1 MSDVHDYLQRLV
13 DESTRSDPLVFAG
26 RKDEIGKVLRS
37 AANPPPQG
45 PRSSTILIQGAPGSG
60 KTSLISRLCSELKIH
75 KDAGVLFLE
84 TIPGESAVWRTYGH
98 LASMLIGAGS
108 PTRDGDTQS
117 AIRGGATL
125 GIARG
130 GKTVSRRVSF
140 PTFRSVVDI
149 ASERN
154 ARWGPMQRVAVFVD
168 EVQEVKPDSAAAA
181 MLQDLH
187 AQTKIP
193 VFLVCAGLSN
203 SDLALSD
210 AGLSRVENK
219 VFLGRLDGQD
229 ALDCAQKSL
238 RKVLAR
244 GVGGSD
250 VAVERCAA
258 ALARASDDWPRH
270 LQVYLQSTWQAL
282 LEQESPDLDKV
293 DLKTIIKL
301 GNERRES
308 YYKARIKLSRT
319 PLEVIVALHRRLI
332 DYKVC
337 DESQTRRVI
346 GEAVDK
352 LESRARKEWV
362 ARFEDNTEQCFA
374 ALLRAGVVALDAREH
389 CVSPVP
395 SFSQFV
401 LESSGGLDRHCH

>member
-1 MSDVHDYLQRLV
+1 MSDVHHYLQRLV

-26 RKDEIGKVLRS
+26 RRDEIGKVLRA
-37 AANPPPQG
+37 AANPPPNG
-45 PRSSTILIQGAPGSG
+45 PRSRTILIQGAPGSG
-60 KTSLISRLCSELKIH
+60 KTSLISRLCRELETDSE
-75 KDAGVLFLE
+75 AGALFLE
-84 TIPGESAVWRTYGH
+84 TIPGESAVQRAYGQ
-98 LASMLIGAGS
+98 LASMLIGARS

-117 AIRGGATL
+117 AIRGGANL

-130 GKTVSRRVSF
+130 DRAITQRVSF
-140 PTFRSVVDI
+140 PKFHSAMDI
-149 ASERN
+149 ASEWKGK
-154 ARWGPMQRVAVFVD
+154 WGPKQRIVVFVD
-168 EVQEVKPDSAAAA
+168 EVQEIKPGSAAEA

-219 VFLGRLDGQD
+219 VFLGRLANQE
-229 ALDCAQKSL
+229 ALDCAQRSL

-244 GVGGSD
+244 GVTGSNS
-250 VAVERCAA
+250 AVETCAG

-282 LEQESPDLDKV
+282 LAQTAPDLDKV
-293 DLKTIIKL
+293 DLKSVIKS

-308 YYKARIKLSRT
+308 YYRARIKISRT
-319 PLEVIVALHRRLI
+319 PAEVIAALHRRLL
-332 DYKVC
+332 DDKGC
-337 DESQTRRVI
+337 DESQARRVI
-346 GEAVDK
+346 GKAVDK
-352 LESRARKEWV
+352 LEPRARKEWA
-362 ARFEDNTEQCFA
+362 ARFEDNTEKCFA
-374 ALLRAGVVALDAREH
+374 SLLRAGVVALDAQER

-395 SFSQFV
+395 SLSRFV
-401 LESSGGLDRHCH
+401 LKSDEDLD